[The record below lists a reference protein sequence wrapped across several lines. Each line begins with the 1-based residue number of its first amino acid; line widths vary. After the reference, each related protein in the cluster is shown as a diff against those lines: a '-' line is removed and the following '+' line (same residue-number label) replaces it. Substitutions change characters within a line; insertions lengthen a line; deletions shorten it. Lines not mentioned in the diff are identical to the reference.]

1 MGIEAEILKPILEN
15 TTRFAVYDGFNCKFL
30 EYSNLMVGEDE
41 IRGHEA
47 NNPYPKD
54 EKEYGFEDCV
64 KEFSLPCDGS
74 ITISVSS
81 EKTVDWILEMIRTLI

>member
-1 MGIEAEILKPILEN
+1 MGVEAEILKPILEN

-30 EYSNLMVGEDE
+30 DYSVLTLCEDD

-54 EKEYGFEDCV
+54 EKEYSFEDCV
-64 KEFSLPCDGS
+64 AEFSTCDGS